1 MNALLFTE
9 FLFPNEVPN
18 PSSGRNTL
26 GYANTV
32 TNLKGEGGYKRNR
45 TALESKLTFNWYLG

>member
-1 MNALLFTE
+1 MNALLFTV

-45 TALESKLTFNWYLG
+45 TALESKLTFNWY